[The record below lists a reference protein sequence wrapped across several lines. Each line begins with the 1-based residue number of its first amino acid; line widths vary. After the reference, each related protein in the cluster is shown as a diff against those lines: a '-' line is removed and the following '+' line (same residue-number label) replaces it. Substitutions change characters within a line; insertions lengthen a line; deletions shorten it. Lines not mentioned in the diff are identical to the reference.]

1 MFEAARFLA
10 FSFIF
15 AFLGIVLV
23 ASIFTSCTENQRAR
37 KFGGDQT
44 ITLLP
49 RQRLDNITW
58 KGDEIWILSHPAT
71 NGESAEVHTFDEK
84 SSFGIVE
91 GTITIVEQ

>member
-1 MFEAARFLA
+1 MFEALA

-23 ASIFTSCTENQRAR
+23 AAIFTSCTENQRAR

-44 ITLLP
+44 ITLAP
-49 RQRLDNITW
+49 GQRLDNITW
-58 KGDEIWILSHPAT
+58 KESEIWILSHPAKD
-71 NGESAEVHTFDEK
+71 GEPAEVHTFHEK
-84 SSFGIVE
+84 SSFGVIE